1 MVSSLTVRSVSP
13 TPTPSKKAAAALAAF
28 SLDSPTKVSKKLF
41 VKLTDDER
49 LPESPDT
56 IGDDDEEVDEEAQLR
71 ELRKKFVG
79 EVDLPE
85 SEEPLL
91 KESKRRFVLFPIQYN
106 EIWQMYKKA
115 EASFW
120 TAEEM
125 DLSKDLHDWN
135 NRMNDNERHFIS
147 HVLAFFAASDGI
159 VNENLLERF
168 SNEVQAAEARCF
180 YGFQIMME
188 NIHSETYS
196 LLIDAYIKD
205 PAQRE
210 YLFDA
215 IETIPCIKRKAEWAL
230 RWISDQESTFAER
243 LVAFAAVEGIFFS
256 GSFASIFWMKK
267 RGLMPG
273 LTFSNELISRDEGM
287 HTDFACLL
295 FSHLK
300 RRPHPEVVKHIIV
313 EAVKIEQEFLTDAL
327 PVKLIGMNADLMCQ
341 YIEFVA
347 DRLLVSLG
355 NEKHFNKTNPFDFMD
370 MISLQG
376 KTNFFEKRVSD
387 YSKAGINHS
396 STTDNTAQS
405 SKTLYVPSFHSVPNH
420 FTNVPFV
427 VLLTKTFRCFFLLV
441 SVFLC

>member
-1 MVSSLTVRSVSP
+1 
-13 TPTPSKKAAAALAAF
+13 
-28 SLDSPTKVSKKLF
+28 
-41 VKLTDDER
+41 
-49 LPESPDT
+49 
-56 IGDDDEEVDEEAQLR
+56 
-71 ELRKKFVG
+71 
-79 EVDLPE
+79 
-85 SEEPLL
+85 
-91 KESKRRFVLFPIQYN
+91 
-106 EIWQMYKKA
+106 MYKKA

-135 NRMNDNERHFIS
+135 NRLNDKERHFIS

-159 VNENLLERF
+159 VNENLVERF

-196 LLIDAYIKD
+196 LLIDTYIKD
-205 PAQRE
+205 PAERE

-215 IETIPCIKRKAEWAL
+215 VETVPCVKKKADWAL
-230 RWISDQESTFAER
+230 TWITDRQATFAER

-256 GSFASIFWMKK
+256 GSFASIFWLKK

-300 RRPHPEVVKHIIV
+300 RRPHPDTVNEIITQ
-313 EAVKIEQEFLTDAL
+313 AVAIEQEFLTGRSTLIVLDLLAYPFPDAL
-327 PVKLIGMNADLMCQ
+327 PVALIGMNAELMCQ

-347 DRLLVSLG
+347 DRLLVALG
-355 NEKHFNKTNPFDFMD
+355 CPKHYNSTNPFDFMD

-376 KTNFFEKRVSD
+376 KTNFFEKRVSE
-387 YSKAGINHS
+387 YSKANVNTT
-396 STTDNTAQS
+396 STPATAAA
-405 SKTLYVPSFHSVPNH
+405 PSNERS
-420 FTNVPFV
+420 
-427 VLLTKTFRCFFLLV
+427 L
-441 SVFLC
+441 